1 MLFVSIAVPMKINR
15 HYFRSDLR
23 IIVPL
28 RNKHTR
34 GLWFFNST
42 ESRRLAKKLENYNPL
57 LGIFK
62 PLLLLGEHF

>member
-42 ESRRLAKKLENYNPL
+42 ESRRL
-57 LGIFK
+57 
-62 PLLLLGEHF
+62 